1 MEKSDYFPFMH
12 GATAHFPP
20 GKRGK
25 SDFIF
30 IDICQHPIIYSKAVC
45 TSRLD
50 KKLAENDS
58 YLRTCRRICEERCP
72 LRIHS
77 VINVICKRLSSL
89 RAMARTEDGSE
100 LDAGKWSEILNLS
113 LCRPVLY

>member
-45 TSRLD
+45 TSRPD